1 VGWVVPESTTR
12 EKVLELVRNM
22 AKAPKAVGATKSLLL
37 ALEQGEQN
45 LSYWKEIYVNILSS
59 PERQAAVAQAKE
71 RLSIA

>member
-1 VGWVVPESTTR
+1 
-12 EKVLELVRNM
+12 M

-71 RLSIA
+71 RLRIP